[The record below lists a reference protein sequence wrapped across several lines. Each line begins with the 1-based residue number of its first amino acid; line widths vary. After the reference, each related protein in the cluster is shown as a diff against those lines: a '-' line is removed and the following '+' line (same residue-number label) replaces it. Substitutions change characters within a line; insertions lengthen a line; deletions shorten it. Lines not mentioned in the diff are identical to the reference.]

1 MSIKLTI
8 MRVAPTGDSFDN
20 MLSVGLNMAQASQLP
35 NCTGDDVS
43 YLPVS
48 SLKVFDGIGFPCG
61 IRMTDGSVEFWRAY
75 TDAECAKYF
84 NFYIGRANRKLDGE
98 FLYGFFVRSEY
109 GYRLDMCQHGASHKK
124 PDCLVLL
131 RWYRDRS
138 SALYPMGLEE
148 FATMPIPDNARRYP
162 YGHYGRYKLHIADTL
177 YYTQEPFRMHNFRKG
192 VRKEIMRRLMQF
204 SQTGYELVLTNS
216 DVDRKIFMA
225 LEPFLDPK
233 IRSQQIWDTLM
244 TGDTILMLDWGGE
257 LCLD

>member
-1 MSIKLTI
+1 MSMTLSIL
-8 MRVAPTGDSFDN
+8 RVAPTGNSFDN
-20 MLSVGLNMAQASQLP
+20 MLSVGLSMTQASHLP

-43 YLPVS
+43 YLPVE
-48 SLKVFDGIGFPCG
+48 SLKVFDGIGFPHG
-61 IRMTDGSVEFWRAY
+61 VRMGDGSVEYWRAY
-75 TDAECAKYF
+75 TGAECAKYF
-84 NFYIGRANRKLDGE
+84 NFYINRANRKLDGE

-109 GYRLDMCQHGASHKK
+109 GYRLDMCQHGASHKR

-148 FATMPIPDNARRYP
+148 FATMPIPDNAHRYP

-204 SQTGYELVLTNS
+204 SQSGYELVLTNS

-225 LEPFLDPK
+225 LEPFLDPVL
-233 IRSQQIWDTLM
+233 RSQNIWDNLMSDDTL
-244 TGDTILMLDWGGE
+244 LMLDW
-257 LCLD
+257 